1 MTGPVAPHSPNS
13 CTRTP
18 PGTATLRTRP
28 STPSPVRY
36 FCPPPPGA
44 AAVRTKAG
52 LSESALSESNCPIQ
66 LCPSQLC
73 PSQFVRVSLSK
84 SALSESVCPS
94 QFVQVSFV
102 RVRPMVRPAA
112 GGGQPCPPACGLPD
126 QPGAVS
132 GRGRRAGKGAMEA
145 ATSSADTLP
154 ASHVCVRVC
163 ARAIFLCVC
172 VPFFFLCARATKG
185 HSSESESSSSMR
197 SPPQS
202 RSS

>member
-36 FCPPPPGA
+36 FCPPPPRRSGSQNQGRL
-44 AAVRTKAG
+44 VRVSFVRVK
-52 LSESALSESNCPIQ
+52 LSDSALSE
-66 LCPSQLC
+66 
-73 PSQFVRVSLSK
+73 

-102 RVRPMVRPAA
+102 RVSLSESVCPSQLCPSPPHGQARRGRWPAMPPGLRPAGSA
-112 GGGQPCPPACGLPD
+112 
-126 QPGAVS
+126 
-132 GRGRRAGKGAMEA
+132 GRRLRSRPPGRERRDGSCHSIRRYAACQPRVGA
-145 ATSSADTLP
+145 
-154 ASHVCVRVC
+154 CVC
-163 ARAIFLCVC
+163 ARDLFVRVRAFV
-172 VPFFFLCARATKG
+172 CARATKG
-185 HSSESESSSSMR
+185 HSSESVSSSSMR